1 MLALYL
7 ADTTLY
13 VILGI
18 VVVMG
23 FMWWMNYNGLVI
35 TRNACDNAWSQVDVQ
50 LKRRYD
56 LIPNLVDTAK
66 GYLKHEKET
75 LEAVIKARQ
84 QCIDVSG
91 VKNQAEA
98 ENFLSQTLKSL
109 FAVSEAYPDLKA
121 NENML
126 KVQEELTSTENR
138 IGFSRQHYNDSV
150 LVYNNKRQTFP
161 SNIWAGIHGF
171 AEKEYFELTDETQR
185 QPVKVSF

>member
-109 FAVSEAYPDLKA
+109 FAVSEAYPDLIA

>member
-7 ADTTLY
+7 ANTALY

-23 FMWWMNYNGLVI
+23 FMWWVNYNGLVI

-56 LIPNLVDTAK
+56 LIPNLVETAK

-98 ENFLSQTLKSL
+98 EVYQTK
-109 FAVSEAYPDLKA
+109 KH
-121 NENML
+121 
-126 KVQEELTSTENR
+126 
-138 IGFSRQHYNDSV
+138 FSHHSPRSGI
-150 LVYNNKRQTFP
+150 FP
-161 SNIWAGIHGF
+161 
-171 AEKEYFELTDETQR
+171 YFWL
-185 QPVKVSF
+185 PP

>member
-7 ADTTLY
+7 ANTALY

-23 FMWWMNYNGLVI
+23 FMWWVNYNGLVL

-56 LIPNLVDTAK
+56 LIPNLVETAK

-138 IGFSRQHYNDSV
+138 IGFSRKHYNDSV

-171 AEKEYFELTDETQR
+171 AEKEYFELTDEKQR
-185 QPVKVSF
+185 EAVKVSF